1 MERLAL
7 IEAFIRKDYAK
18 ALAKDV
24 ALRPL
29 EEINIFNVRLV
40 TEYLESHSE
49 LLEGFRVTNDADSS
63 YVMGETDRNIL
74 VKLSFKNDAI
84 KKIVL
89 KANNPNNHRI
99 KMVVEY
105 DGTDYSG
112 FQRQSTLKSIQSE
125 LETAISA
132 VNGYETSIHGASRT
146 DAGVHALGQ
155 IVDFDTV
162 FDFDADK
169 WKIILNNQLPKD
181 IRIKRSESVPQL
193 FHARFDVETKQ
204 YRYILN
210 LGEFSAFRRNYE
222 WTLPMPVDLS
232 IFERE
237 LKKFEGTH
245 DFSSFCKG
253 EKASKIRTIFETRM
267 DRRGNH
273 VEVTFIGDG
282 FLHNMIRIIIALL
295 VDIASGRSLADVN
308 VILKNKNRKATTHLA
323 PSGGLYLVEVK
334 Y

>member
-1 MERLAL
+1 MDRLAL
-7 IEAFIRKDYAK
+7 IEAFIRKDYSLS
-18 ALAKDV
+18 LAKDV

-29 EEINIFNVRLV
+29 EEINIFNIRLV
-40 TEYLESHSE
+40 TEYLKSHAE

-63 YVMGETDRNIL
+63 YVIGETNQGIL

-89 KANNPNNHRI
+89 KKNDDKLHRI
-99 KMVVEY
+99 KMIVEY

-125 LETAISA
+125 LEKAIST
-132 VNGYETSIHGASRT
+132 VNGYETIIHGASRT
-146 DAGVHALGQ
+146 DSGVHALGQ
-155 IVDFDTV
+155 VVDFDTF
-162 FDFDADK
+162 FDFDAEK
-169 WKIILNNQLPKD
+169 WKVILNNLLPKD
-181 IRIKRSESVPQL
+181 IRIKRSESVSQL
-193 FHARFDVETKQ
+193 FHARFDVESKQ

-210 LGEFSAFRRNYE
+210 LGDFSAFTRNYE
-222 WTLPMPVDLS
+222 WTVPMPIDLS
-232 IFERE
+232 IFTRE

-253 EKASKIRTIFETRM
+253 EKASKVRTIHETKA
-267 DRRGNH
+267 DIVGDH
-273 VEVTFIGDG
+273 VEITFIGDG

-295 VDIASGRSLADVN
+295 VDIASGRSNADVTE
-308 VILKNKNRKATTHLA
+308 ILKNKNRKATTHIA